1 MVESVEDDPVEVD
14 SDDTDKELVVG
25 TDSADTGEEL
35 VVGSAW
41 SLDVAKFD
49 VRLVDEASHGSG
61 EVLDV
66 TEDVLGVTEDVLDA
80 TGKALDVTGI
90 LSELEVKKSHDSVL
104 GVEVDVTESHGPC
117 VVSCVTDS
125 HGSVPCE
132 VSELDPTG
140 VTSLDVDASPFSK
153 EEKKLSVPFTYE
165 FLLKP
170 SLKSLL

>member
-61 EVLDV
+61 EVLD
-66 TEDVLGVTEDVLDA
+66 VTEDVLDA